1 MFLLNQAVSRLCI
14 TKVKDTEIKWFME
27 DFYLAPDIV
36 ESYTDG
42 AIDERVTPV
51 YNYLSLY
58 TGYRP
63 GTPEQVTIRSHQSQY
78 SFNIDGHWNA
88 IVCLDKDSPRSIKFY
103 ERIPIDPN
111 ETDPTKLTKPYNLGE
126 LLHERSIEYN
136 RVFIYN
142 SRLLHLE
149 TDMSLYQLFHFRN
162 ENE

>member
-1 MFLLNQAVSRLCI
+1 MFLLNQGVSELRI
-14 TKVKDTEIKWFME
+14 TKIKDTELKWFMN

-63 GTPEQVTIRSHQSQY
+63 ATPEQVMIKSHQSQY

-88 IVCLDKDSPRSIKFY
+88 IVCLDHECPKSIKFY
-103 ERIPIDPN
+103 ERIEIDPT
-111 ETDPTKLTKPYNLGE
+111 EEDPSKLTSQYNLGE
-126 LLHERSIEYN
+126 LLHERTIEYN
-136 RVFIYN
+136 RIFIYN

-149 TDMSLYQLFHFRN
+149 TDMSLYQVFHFRN
-162 ENE
+162 QNE